1 MKSSQLWDIAV
12 KVGLA
17 IAVLMLYLQRIDNE
31 ELMYVDA
38 QRLVVGYKGMQ
49 AARKEF
55 ENKSIVM
62 KANLDTLGL
71 ELDAKVKELN
81 ESRTRLTARE
91 LKLMTEVVE
100 VKRNQYLSYQQA
112 IQEKVQKEDVEST
125 RKVLDKVNDF
135 IKRYGK
141 KKGCKIILAATQYGN
156 IVYAEDALD
165 ITDEVLEGLN
175 AEYH

>member
-1 MKSSQLWDIAV
+1 MKSTQLWDIAI
-12 KVGLA
+12 KVSLA
-17 IAVLMLYLQRIDNE
+17 IAVLMLYLQRMDE
-31 ELMYVDA
+31 GEVMYVDA

-55 ENKSIVM
+55 ENKSIVL
-62 KANLDTLGL
+62 KANLDTLGFEL
-71 ELDAKVKELN
+71 EAKIKELN
-81 ESRTRLTARE
+81 DSKGRLSARE

-100 VKRNQYLSYQQA
+100 VKRNQYVSYQQA
-112 IQEKVQKEDVEST
+112 IQEKVQKDDVEST
-125 RKVLDKVNDF
+125 KKVLDKVNDF

-175 AEYH
+175 AEYN